1 MGCSNAGPLVKWAVS
16 VSTDVSPDAG
26 GDLPDWAVG
35 QAMSQLVDGDGP
47 AIEERARQL
56 MHDFDDE
63 RHHED
68 DDADQGGEG

>member
-1 MGCSNAGPLVKWAVS
+1 MGEAAGLLVKWAVS
-16 VSTDVSPDAG
+16 VSTDVSPEAG

-35 QAMSQLVDGDGP
+35 QAMSQLVYSDGP